1 MPRGRQLEH
10 PWTPCA
16 GVRSDFCKVL
26 KLFSDSNSVR
36 YEQFAEI
43 WRELKMSFI
52 FTGRD
57 SEKELREVKRL
68 MEFTLNCDKKW
79 HKLFCFMYY
88 VCVLINLKYF

>member
-1 MPRGRQLEH
+1 MRTLIIMYTFVFLIPVTMPRGRQLEH
-10 PWTPCA
+10 PWTPWA
-16 GVRSDFCKVL
+16 GVRSDFGKLL

-57 SEKELREVKRL
+57 SEKELREVL
-68 MEFTLNCDKKW
+68 P
-79 HKLFCFMYY
+79 
-88 VCVLINLKYF
+88 